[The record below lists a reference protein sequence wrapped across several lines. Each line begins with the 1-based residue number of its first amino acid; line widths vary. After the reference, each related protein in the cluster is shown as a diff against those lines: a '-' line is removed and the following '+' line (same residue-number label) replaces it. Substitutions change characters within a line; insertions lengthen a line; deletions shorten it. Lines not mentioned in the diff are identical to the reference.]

1 MKQCWTET
9 NRSEEAATE
18 KFLVEGGMLGLWEP
32 WGRLDEKATFLCLTL
47 KVTLKKIQKART
59 SVDSTSLLFVNREGH
74 ESRKESVSVCSQFS
88 FQLKIYFNL
97 WLAERSTLCL
107 VLIRKQSHAHS
118 QPSPIE
124 PVRSISGSNYQY
136 FINLL
141 LFLLKNKSI
150 QNCFILLHGKIEALS
165 NMLKIHSDFSEGI
178 LFNMKTQFVPRQ
190 SFPVWVDN
198 LLLRHR

>member
-1 MKQCWTET
+1 MRTLGTVGW
-9 NRSEEAATE
+9 
-18 KFLVEGGMLGLWEP
+18 EGYLP
-32 WGRLDEKATFLCLTL
+32 VFDTWGHT
-47 KVTLKKIQKART
+47 KKIQKART

-124 PVRSISGSNYQY
+124 PVCSISGSNYQY
-136 FINLL
+136 FINVL
-141 LFLLKNKSI
+141 LFFNKNKSI
-150 QNCFILLHGKIEALS
+150 QNCFILLHGKSEALS
-165 NMLKIHSDFSEGI
+165 NMLKIHSDFSEGN
-178 LFNMKTQFVPRQ
+178 FF
-190 SFPVWVDN
+190 
-198 LLLRHR
+198 